1 MKSLLV
7 LVCIFIFLS
16 GQAQNEFKIIKGTV
30 LNAETGEPL
39 PFCSIFIQGKT
50 IGTIANQQGQFQLNV
65 SSNFGSDT
73 LTISHV
79 GYKNFYGIV
88 DELAS
93 ELIIRLQEAVI
104 NLSEVSVNERRYTAD
119 DIFNLALEKIKNEN
133 GYPTNPFRL
142 DGFYREIHTS
152 NSQRTGV
159 LECAVEVY
167 DNSLTKSFKEIV
179 IPQFRKVYDKQKNTD
194 QFIATKDG
202 HNHLLLLLNNGI
214 NLIPLA
220 KKHKTSIWKLPL
232 EIEKITYFNDRMV
245 YVLSNVNPRRELR
258 LFIDLEDYS
267 VYKNELILMSEET
280 DHDNYAWKRIN
291 TGGEKCGAIRDH
303 QAYEYRKVNGE
314 LYPYYSFRRFDFR
327 CYDLTKNI
335 ISSQATFSTELLINN
350 VETQNVPNISPDKL
364 KRKKGLINRKEPY
377 DSTYWKY
384 FNDIKSVS
392 KDQQLI
398 EESFSSKPIIGTIAE
413 KTNKLA
419 PLNDNK
425 LLKIGDHSTYA
436 FNRADTLFGSLSI
449 NYQCYDVGHYDLD
462 VEIDPQ
468 KERLKGSS
476 RITFK
481 MIRSSSQI
489 RLDLYEHLNINSIRL
504 NDQELTYE
512 RDLDALYV
520 NFEHPLEA
528 GGTYSIVISYEG
540 RPLDLNFDI
549 WAGAF
554 IWQTDDQ
561 NIPFLQSLCQGYGS
575 KGWWP
580 SKNHLSDEPDS
591 ASISVTVPDNL
602 VAVSN
607 GVLTK
612 IDSLI
617 NEKLTYHWTVS
628 NPINNYNIAVHIG
641 NYKNS
646 VEEYSSRNGKK
657 LALDYFFLKQD
668 QDLAQKKLKMV
679 PKMLEVY
686 EDYFGPYPFWEDG
699 FKLVQSP
706 YPMEHQSC
714 VAVGQNFDDR
724 LILHEAAHEWWGN
737 SVSITDN
744 AHIWINEA
752 FATYAESLYIEET
765 LGYDL
770 GQEYLNVKK
779 EDIQNDHPIVG
790 IEGVNHFHYR
800 IEDKYYKGALMLN
813 TLRHIVSD
821 DELWFET
828 LKSIQ
833 EDFRHSFI
841 DTDRL
846 LNYLSEG
853 LKKDYSI
860 FFDQYLRT
868 VNIPVLAVRQVDQ
881 GYRFRWENTIKDF
894 IMPLKTDS
902 GVIIPTKEWKTY
914 NLNFTNPSN
923 IKDLESK
930 YLIKVILK

>member
-1 MKSLLV
+1 M
-7 LVCIFIFLS
+7 
-16 GQAQNEFKIIKGTV
+16 
-30 LNAETGEPL
+30 
-39 PFCSIFIQGKT
+39 
-50 IGTIANQQGQFQLNV
+50 
-65 SSNFGSDT
+65 
-73 LTISHV
+73 
-79 GYKNFYGIV
+79 
-88 DELAS
+88 
-93 ELIIRLQEAVI
+93 
-104 NLSEVSVNERRYTAD
+104 
-119 DIFNLALEKIKNEN
+119 
-133 GYPTNPFRL
+133 
-142 DGFYREIHTS
+142 
-152 NSQRTGV
+152 
-159 LECAVEVY
+159 
-167 DNSLTKSFKEIV
+167 
-179 IPQFRKVYDKQKNTD
+179 
-194 QFIATKDG
+194 
-202 HNHLLLLLNNGI
+202 
-214 NLIPLA
+214 
-220 KKHKTSIWKLPL
+220 
-232 EIEKITYFNDRMV
+232 
-245 YVLSNVNPRRELR
+245 
-258 LFIDLEDYS
+258 
-267 VYKNELILMSEET
+267 
-280 DHDNYAWKRIN
+280 
-291 TGGEKCGAIRDH
+291 
-303 QAYEYRKVNGE
+303 
-314 LYPYYSFRRFDFR
+314 
-327 CYDLTKNI
+327 
-335 ISSQATFSTELLINN
+335 
-350 VETQNVPNISPDKL
+350 
-364 KRKKGLINRKEPY
+364 
-377 DSTYWKY
+377 
-384 FNDIKSVS
+384 
-392 KDQQLI
+392 
-398 EESFSSKPIIGTIAE
+398 
-413 KTNKLA
+413 
-419 PLNDNK
+419 NDNK

-449 NYQCYDVGHYDLD
+449 NYQCYDVSHYDLD
-462 VEIDPQ
+462 LEIDPQ

-489 RLDLYEHLNINSIRL
+489 RLDLYEYLHINNIRL

-561 NIPFLQSLCQGYGS
+561 NIPFLQSLCQGYGP

-591 ASISVTVPDNL
+591 ASISIAVPENL

-607 GVLTK
+607 GILTK

-617 NEKLTYHWTVS
+617 SEKLTYHWTVS

-641 NYKNS
+641 NYKKS
-646 VEEYSSRNGKK
+646 VEEYSSRNGEK
-657 LALDYFFLKQD
+657 LTLEYFFLKQD

-699 FKLVQSP
+699 FKVVQSP

-833 EDFRHSFI
+833 ENFRHSFI
-841 DTDRL
+841 DTDGL

-853 LKKDYSI
+853 LKKDYST

-868 VNIPVLAVRQVDQ
+868 VNIPVLTVSQVDQ

-894 IMPLKTDS
+894 IMPLKSDS
-902 GVIIPTKEWKTY
+902 GVIIPTKEWQTH
-914 NLNFTNPSN
+914 NLNFTNPSQ